1 MLYFVSKVRFFSF
14 GGFLGVK
21 KVSFGGK
28 KLDFDKRIRCLVVFL
43 RRETHLN
50 MNVRKILL
58 VCMLFGIACRMV
70 EAQNLLP
77 MPRSVEMTKGSYDLQ
92 SPCRVINESGLSVP
106 AALSDMFKLQ
116 ASQSGS
122 ATADKYVVFRKLG
135 GAPASPEAYH
145 LTVCQDSVIVSAPAS
160 IGFLRAAQTLAQ
172 LRVSH
177 RLPCCVIEDAPAF
190 SWRGAMLDVSRHFFP
205 LSHLKRQIDALAS
218 YKINRLHLHLTDAAG
233 WRMEIKRY
241 PRLTNFAAWRTDSL
255 WKSWWQGERRYV
267 AEGTPGAY
275 GGYYTQQELREL
287 VRYAEERGITIVP
300 EIEMPAHS
308 EEVLAAYPEL
318 SCTHE
323 PYRQADFC
331 PGNIGVYDFLENVL
345 LEVMD
350 VFPSEYIHVGGDE
363 AARASWD
370 TCPLCRR
377 LMNELGTEKTEDLQ
391 TYLIR
396 HMGDFLRS
404 HGRRLVGW
412 DEIIADSL
420 SQGSTVMVWRDKE
433 LARKA
438 IAHDCDVIL
447 SPGKYCYFDGYQ
459 DAPPSQPEAMGAYL
473 PLERVYS
480 YAPLE
485 GLTPEECRRVK
496 GVQGNLWAEYI
507 PTEQHAEHMLYPRI
521 LAIAETGWNGTEQKN
536 YADFRRCAMGETDR
550 LREMGIMAFD
560 LRKEQG
566 NRAEYFRPVQHK
578 ALGAQ
583 VKYLLPFNSHYCGA
597 GEATLTDGL
606 RGGWDFG
613 DGRWQGFIRG
623 KRFDVVVDLGT
634 PQRISRVHCG
644 IMQTCGP
651 EIFFPARFA
660 VSVSD
665 DGENFRVV
673 HEEAS
678 PVVRTALP
686 EVRKWGWK
694 GRERARYIR
703 LQAEPGEYGG
713 WIFVDEIEVY

>member
-1 MLYFVSKVRFFSF
+1 M
-14 GGFLGVK
+14 K
-21 KVSFGGK
+21 KVCFGWK
-28 KLDFDKRIRCLVVFL
+28 KLDFDKGIRRLVVLL
-43 RRETHLN
+43 RREKHIT
-50 MNVRKILL
+50 MNIQRIL
-58 VCMLFGIACRMV
+58 VACAIMGSAFV
-70 EAQNLLP
+70 EMEAQSLLP
-77 MPRSVEMTKGSYDLQ
+77 RPRSIEMMKGSYDLQ
-92 SPCRVINESGLSVP
+92 TPYRLLDESGVQVP
-106 AALSDMFKLQ
+106 AALREIFSSPSSVSVAK
-116 ASQSGS
+116 SV
-122 ATADKYVVFRKLG
+122 KPYVVFRKMN
-135 GAPASPEAYH
+135 GAVSSPEAYR
-145 LTVCQDSVIVSAPAS
+145 LNICKDSVVVSAPSAV
-160 IGFLRAAQTLAQ
+160 GFLRAAQTLAQ
-172 LRVSH
+172 LRTNH
-177 RLPCCVIEDAPAF
+177 KLPCCVVEDAPAF

-205 LSHLKRQIDALAS
+205 VSYLKRQIDALAS
-218 YKINRLHLHLTDAAG
+218 YKLNRLHLHLTDAAG

-255 WKSWWQGERRYV
+255 WKSWWQGGRRYV

-308 EEVLAAYPEL
+308 EEVLAAYPEF

-323 PYRQADFC
+323 PYKQADFC

-363 AARASWD
+363 AARASWSA
-370 TCPLCRR
+370 CPLCRR
-377 LMNELGTEKTEDLQ
+377 LMQELGTDKTEDLQ

-396 HMGDFLRS
+396 HMGKFLRS

-412 DEIIADSL
+412 DEIIDEGLA
-420 SQGSTVMVWRDKE
+420 QGSTVMVWRDKE

-447 SPGKYCYFDGYQ
+447 SPGKFCYFDGYQ

-480 YAPLE
+480 YAPLQ

-521 LAIAETGWNGTEQKN
+521 LAIAEMGWNGTEQKN
-536 YADFRRCAMGETDR
+536 YADFRQRAMHETDR
-550 LREMGIMAFD
+550 LRAKGIMAFD
-560 LRKEQG
+560 LRREQG
-566 NRAEYFRPVQHK
+566 NRSEYFRPARHK
-578 ALGAQ
+578 ALGAS
-583 VKYLLPFNSHYCGA
+583 VKYLLPYNSHYCGA

-634 PQRISRVHCG
+634 CQKISRVHCN

-651 EIFFPARFA
+651 EIFFPARFV

-678 PVVRTALP
+678 PVARTASP
-686 EVRKWGWK
+686 EVRKWGWQ

-703 LQAEPGEYGG
+703 LQAEPGEFGG
-713 WIFVDEIEVY
+713 WIFVDEVEVY